1 MIILD
6 AGPVNVITQKLYDS
20 LLELVLI
27 SSLECPHCHHHAFIY
42 HGVYSRKVKDSAG
55 LSELI
60 VQRVRCRECGH
71 THALLPAFLIP
82 YCQIALSAAIRIIQ
96 VSSPDEKEEIMRSNP
111 SIDESDI
118 VHVSRKWKSEWR
130 ERLKAF
136 NIAMN
141 FHLTELCILN
151 HGHQFL
157 QNHCRS
163 PVSFHTTT

>member
-1 MIILD
+1 MIIFD
-6 AGPVNVITQKLYDS
+6 ASPVNVITQKLYDS
-20 LLELVLI
+20 LLELVFI
-27 SSLECPHCHHHAFIY
+27 ASLECPHCHHHAFIY
-42 HGVYSRKVKDSAG
+42 HGVYSRSVKDSAG

-82 YCQIALSAAIRIIQ
+82 YCQIALSVAVRIIQ
-96 VSSPDEKEEIMRSNP
+96 TAGPDEKEDIMRENP

-118 VHVSRKWKSEWR
+118 VHVLRKWKSEWR
-130 ERLKAF
+130 ERLRAF
-136 NIAMN
+136 NIGMDSL
-141 FHLTELCILN
+141 LTKRCILN
-151 HGHQFL
+151 HRRQFL